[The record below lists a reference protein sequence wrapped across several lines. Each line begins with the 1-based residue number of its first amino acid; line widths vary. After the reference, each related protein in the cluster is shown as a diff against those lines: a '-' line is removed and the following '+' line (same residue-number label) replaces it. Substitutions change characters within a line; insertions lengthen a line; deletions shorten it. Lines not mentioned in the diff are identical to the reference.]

1 MRGELFTTRVNLEN
15 RAYFFNVKEN
25 RNGDVFLQI
34 VESKSKEGSE
44 AERRDVVLFAD
55 DMSDILKGLDQA
67 LQFIDRDRKD
77 RARKAREVHS
87 AKAKEARD
95 LQSRLSKAPP
105 KIAAGDEGPKKT
117 GRVHVVSKI
126 G

>member
-1 MRGELFTTRVNLEN
+1 VNLEN

-34 VESKSKEGSE
+34 VESKGKDGVD
-44 AERRDVVLFAD
+44 AERRDVVLFAE

-77 RARKAREVHS
+77 RAKKAREIHS
-87 AKAKEARD
+87 AKAKEAR
-95 LQSRLSKAPP
+95 LKATP
-105 KIAAGDEGPKKT
+105 KAATGDEGPKKT
-117 GRVHVVSKI
+117 GRIHVVSKI

>member
-34 VESKSKEGSE
+34 VESKSKDGVD

-77 RARKAREVHS
+77 RAKKAREVHS
-87 AKAKEARD
+87 AKAREVKE
-95 LQSRLSKAPP
+95 KASP
-105 KIAAGDEGPKKT
+105 KIGPGDTAPKKT